1 MLLKK
6 QLSVLVKKI
15 KRGTGL
21 KKYVKKRY
29 IIGTL
34 VSVLLFL
41 ILFLFVGKP
50 KSGSYMLIVNNSNEM
65 MYRGI
70 RLNMGDGTFELIG
83 GALDS
88 RHAYTGTFVIEGN
101 RLITSEEDSEITYV
115 FNIVNRMVLQL
126 NKEES
131 VGWESR
137 VTWKD
142 VSGTDGEAYYIYL
155 SDFLGRMIYR

>member
-1 MLLKK
+1 M
-6 QLSVLVKKI
+6 
-15 KRGTGL
+15 

-29 IIGTL
+29 VIGTL

-41 ILFLFVGKP
+41 ILYLLVGKP
-50 KSGSYMLIVNNSNEM
+50 KSGRYVLIANDSNHM

-70 RLNMGDGTFELIG
+70 ILNMENGTFELIG
-83 GALDS
+83 GSLDS
-88 RHAYTGTFVIEGN
+88 QHAYTGTFVIEGN

-142 VSGTDGEAYYIYL
+142 VLGTDGEAYYIYL
-155 SDFLGRMIYR
+155 NDFLGRMIYR

>member
-1 MLLKK
+1 MK
-6 QLSVLVKKI
+6 
-15 KRGTGL
+15 GETGL

-29 IIGTL
+29 VIGTL
-34 VSVLLFL
+34 VCVLLFL

-50 KSGSYMLIVNNSNEM
+50 KSGRYVLIANNSNEM

-70 RLNMGDGTFELIG
+70 VLNMENGTFELIG
-83 GALDS
+83 GSLDS
-88 RHAYTGTFVIEGN
+88 QHAYTGTFVIEGN
-101 RLITSEEDSEITYV
+101 RLMTSEEDSEITYV
-115 FNIVNRMVLQL
+115 FNIVNRMVLKL

-131 VGWESR
+131 VGWKSR
-137 VTWKD
+137 VTWKG